1 MRRDLRGRKV
11 RTIAVFATVGALL
24 LAGCSGDDGDKADPT
39 TTSTTVGSS
48 TPPTTGSSA
57 EKLHILVSN
66 DDGYAADGIDALVQG
81 LGDLDDVDVVVV
93 APLEQQSGQGGRT
106 TLGPL
111 PVTDVTTK
119 SGYPAKAVAGFPA
132 DSVRVALD
140 ELKVEAD
147 VVITGINAGQ
157 NLGPILDVSGTV
169 GAARAAVARGI
180 PALAVSQGSGAP
192 EYQYEV
198 AVPEVLDW
206 VRDHRDQLLDG
217 KLDPVVTN
225 LNVPSCAK
233 GQMRGLAEVPTDPTG
248 DATASIGPQDCAST
262 VAFSP
267 EMGEVEAFVNGYAT
281 INEVPAEPK
290 TPADVYPAGGATTT
304 SSGG

>member
-81 LGDLDDVDVVVV
+81 LGDLDNVDVVVV
-93 APLEQQSGQGGRT
+93 APRDQQSGQGGRT

-111 PVTDVTTK
+111 AVTDVTTK

-198 AVPEVLDW
+198 AVPAVLDW
-206 VRDHRDQLLDG
+206 VRDHREQLLDG
-217 KLDPVVTN
+217 TLDPVVTN

-233 GQMRGLAEVPTDPTG
+233 GQMRGLAEVPTDPDG
-248 DATASIGPQDCAST
+248 DATASIGSQDCAST

-290 TPADVYPAGGATTT
+290 TPADVYPAGGATTST
-304 SSGG
+304 SAG